1 MSLEVPEERPLK
13 CPKSPTHPEAPFN
26 VVESAAKRLLLAVGG
41 GPDKPYGLANI
52 HACAGSL
59 LSIAT
64 GKAEEE
70 LRQALGVQHAKQLEI
85 LKNPFRKTVVLLD
98 PDADKVLNQT
108 EKGRNALA
116 VWKEL
121 ETTCMVLE
129 ENVEGQVNDL
139 VKPILQLKE
148 DLFEPNSLKT
158 PGATTLA
165 VMLAMERIKVEH
177 NCVLPHYVHDKF
189 STPNG
194 PVDAIYASDP
204 KRDMKFKN
212 IELCTMVL
220 VESKP
225 DGNDHRSLCFILPKD
240 DRTPLEDCLVNLAE
254 TVRREGGLYMN
265 GTRKFDFRFPKFD
278 ATLSLESI
286 VGLLK
291 EYAGVSSIFDEGQCP
306 FTDALPTELTELE
319 EAFVGKFLHF
329 ASFKA
334 DRKGAE
340 AKAVTAATVCA
351 YRSMSAH
358 APPEKFYCDRKFAVI
373 LANGEDDKFSP
384 EFVLKV
390 EGGCLDLKAE

>member
-1 MSLEVPEERPLK
+1 
-13 CPKSPTHPEAPFN
+13 
-26 VVESAAKRLLLAVGG
+26 
-41 GPDKPYGLANI
+41 
-52 HACAGSL
+52 
-59 LSIAT
+59 
-64 GKAEEE
+64 
-70 LRQALGVQHAKQLEI
+70 
-85 LKNPFRKTVVLLD
+85 
-98 PDADKVLNQT
+98 
-108 EKGRNALA
+108 
-116 VWKEL
+116 
-121 ETTCMVLE
+121 
-129 ENVEGQVNDL
+129 
-139 VKPILQLKE
+139 
-148 DLFEPNSLKT
+148 
-158 PGATTLA
+158 
-165 VMLAMERIKVEH
+165 
-177 NCVLPHYVHDKF
+177 
-189 STPNG
+189 
-194 PVDAIYASDP
+194 
-204 KRDMKFKN
+204 MKFKN

-340 AKAVTAATVCA
+340 AKAVTAATV
-351 YRSMSAH
+351 
-358 APPEKFYCDRKFAVI
+358 
-373 LANGEDDKFSP
+373 
-384 EFVLKV
+384 
-390 EGGCLDLKAE
+390 